1 MVSECEASVHA
12 LFEMTTYDGHM
23 PDLRRA
29 AFRTAASVAG
39 AATAAYSVLLSE
51 ALLARRTIGITDAR
65 PPSADGLYG
74 PDLAARPV
82 SCLILGDSAAVG
94 YGMERAD
101 DTPPGLFGIGLAHV
115 LGRPVRITTHAKVGA
130 RTSDLAAQ
138 ISQGLSINPDVAVI
152 VIGTNDV
159 THQVPPT
166 VSAHALRHAV
176 RKLIASNC
184 QVIVG
189 TTPDLGTIQPI
200 KQPLRTWARM
210 LSRRLAQ
217 KQAVVVIEEGGIAI
231 SLGGLLGPIFA
242 EQRDVMF
249 GADHFHPSAEGYANM
264 VSVMIPAMAATIR
277 RSAVESFWDGAPHTT
292 SDWTDAPRDT
302 STVEQAASRASKH
315 EGTEVTRSG
324 RFASIRRRRV
334 PRRRR

>member
-1 MVSECEASVHA
+1 MVSEVEASVHPV
-12 LFEMTTYDGHM
+12 LERTTYDGLM
-23 PDLRRA
+23 ADLRRA

-39 AATAAYSVLLSE
+39 AATAVYSVLLSE
-51 ALLARRTIGITDAR
+51 ALLARRAIGITDAR

-101 DTPPGLFGIGLAHV
+101 DTPPAQFGIGLSHV
-115 LGRPVRITTHAKVGA
+115 LGRPVRITTLAKVGA

-138 ISQGLSINPDVAVI
+138 ISQGLAAEPDLAVI

-159 THQVPPT
+159 THQVPPAI
-166 VSAHALRHAV
+166 SAHTLRMAV
-176 RKLIASNC
+176 RKLIAANC
-184 QVIVG
+184 QVVVG

-200 KQPLRTWARM
+200 KQPLRSWART

-217 KQAVVVIEEGGIAI
+217 KQAVAVIEEGGIAI
-231 SLGGLLGPIFA
+231 SLGGLLAPMFA
-242 EQRDVMF
+242 EHRDVMF
-249 GADHFHPSAEGYANM
+249 GADRFHPSAEGYANM
-264 VSVMIPAMAATIR
+264 VSVMIPAMAAVMR
-277 RSAVESFWDGAPHTT
+277 RSATESFWDGIPRTT
-292 SDWTDAPRDT
+292 ANWTDAPRDT

-315 EGTEVTRSG
+315 EGTEVARAG

-334 PRRRR
+334 PRQRR